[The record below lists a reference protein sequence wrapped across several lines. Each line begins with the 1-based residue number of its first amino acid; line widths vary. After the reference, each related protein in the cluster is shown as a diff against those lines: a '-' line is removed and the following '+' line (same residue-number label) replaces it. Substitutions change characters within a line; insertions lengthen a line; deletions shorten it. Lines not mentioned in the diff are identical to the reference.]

1 MKIKKLIKILKQSDQ
16 NDDVQIYILE
26 NGGDLVHGYIESIL
40 NTEIGCELTV
50 EKERQKLINN
60 ILSVAQVPGPRDKYH
75 NIQWPP
81 SKILKHNIQ
90 WFVS

>member
-50 EKERQKLINN
+50 EKER
-60 ILSVAQVPGPRDKYH
+60 
-75 NIQWPP
+75 
-81 SKILKHNIQ
+81 
-90 WFVS
+90 